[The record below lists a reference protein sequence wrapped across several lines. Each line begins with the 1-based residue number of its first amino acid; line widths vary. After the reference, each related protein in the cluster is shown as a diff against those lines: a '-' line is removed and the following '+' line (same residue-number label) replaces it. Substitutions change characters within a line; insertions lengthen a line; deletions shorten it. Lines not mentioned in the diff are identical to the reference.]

1 MCIFADR
8 RPPPRSEFSDEI
20 PPDPVNF
27 LREDIKDVGK
37 DEGDEEKSDQP
48 SQQQRP
54 KNHNNRSGQQN
65 RNRGPR
71 PARNANQNQQEA
83 SGETGDS
90 PPRPKSNQHRPRP
103 HHNNNSS
110 PKHNNIAPVDGQS
123 PQSPQKRPLNPQGLR
138 EKRSAALNSGNGE
151 SNGQQQPNRGPRR
164 PQNNSKT
171 SPNGKDLGDLKNIT
185 VQVTTDTTA
194 GSEIRSVKCKRKYGF
209 SS

>member
-1 MCIFADR
+1 M
-8 RPPPRSEFSDEI
+8 
-20 PPDPVNF
+20 NF
-27 LREDIKDVGK
+27 LREDIKDAGK

-48 SQQQRP
+48 SQQQQKP
-54 KNHNNRSGQQN
+54 KNHNNRNGQQN

-71 PARNANQNQQEA
+71 PPRNANQNQQEA

-90 PPRPKSNQHRPRP
+90 PPRPKSNQQRPRP

-110 PKHNNIAPVDGQS
+110 PKHSNNVPVDGQS
-123 PQSPQKRPLNPQGLR
+123 PQSPQKRPINPQGLR
-138 EKRSAALNSGNGE
+138 EKRSAVLNAGNGE

-164 PQNNSKT
+164 PHNNTKT

-194 GSEIRSVKCKRKYGF
+194 GSEIRSVKCKRKYGLF
-209 SS
+209 S